1 MYFIAEAGS
10 NFNQSLDTAFRLI
23 EASSQSGASAVKFQ
37 LFQADALYP
46 KGSATYEL
54 FKSIQLNSEWLP
66 QIISCCED
74 NNVDFMASCFD
85 FRSFDT
91 LEKHGVKA
99 HKVASSELSNGPL
112 LAKIAKTRKR
122 TYVSTGMSGLSD
134 VLSALEIFSQNNS
147 SDLCVMQCTAQ
158 YPCPDSDSNV
168 GALSH
173 LRSIWTDDLG
183 FSDHTMDSLSACLAT
198 ALGATTFE
206 KTITLSRLSPGP
218 DHSYAIEPHEFQAY
232 VSDIQRA
239 LTLIGNS
246 IKSPPPQEASNCRRT
261 SAHASVDITPGS
273 SINSSMIEYLR
284 PLSGIPKEQSHAVI
298 GLKAAVPIAKGQPI
312 TWETLS

>member
-23 EASSQSGASAVKFQ
+23 EVSSQSGASAVKFQ

-46 KGSATYEL
+46 QGGATYDL
-54 FKSIQLNSEWLP
+54 FKSIELNPEWLP
-66 QIISCCED
+66 QIISCCEK
-74 NNVDFMASCFD
+74 NNVDFLASCFD
-85 FRSFDT
+85 FQSFEI
-91 LEKHGVKA
+91 LEKLCVTA
-99 HKVASSELSNGPL
+99 HKVASSELTNGPL
-112 LAKIAKTRKR
+112 IAKIAKTRKR
-122 TYVSTGMSGLSD
+122 TYLSTGMSSLSD

-158 YPCPDSDSNV
+158 YPCPDLDSNV

-173 LRSIWTDDLG
+173 LRSIWSDDLG

-218 DHSYAIEPHEFQAY
+218 DHSYAIEPHEFRAY

-239 LTLIGNS
+239 LTLIGSS
-246 IKSPPPQEASNCRRT
+246 IKSPTAHEASNCRRT
-261 SAHASVDITPGS
+261 SAHASLDIPPGLP
-273 SINSSMIEYLR
+273 IDSSMIEYLR
-284 PLSGIPKEQSHAVI
+284 PLSGIPKEQGHALI
-298 GLKAAVPIAKGQPI
+298 GLKADVPIAKGQPI
-312 TWETLS
+312 TWDKLS